1 MNKKTFL
8 KYGKIVIAIAF
19 AFYFSSFLNKEIFI
33 ANSPIVRNDW
43 KEYIAGRINN
53 LNPIVW
59 IKNLG
64 RDKEMAAI
72 REKLKKNI
80 VPVAKGV
87 SAASE
92 GSNSY
97 IEYKLNEVEWAQVV
111 YTLSNGKTVTIK
123 YPKGMLVPPKEIF
136 NK

>member
-1 MNKKTFL
+1 MNKKTVL
-8 KYGKIVIAIAF
+8 KYGKIIIAIAF

-33 ANSPIVRNDW
+33 ANSPMVRNDW
-43 KEYIAGRINN
+43 KEYISGRMNS
-53 LNPIVW
+53 LNPIAW
-59 IKNLG
+59 IKNFG

-97 IEYKLNEVEWAQVV
+97 IEYKLDEVEWTQVV
-111 YTLSNGKTVTIK
+111 YTLLNGKTVTIK
-123 YPKGMLVPPKEIF
+123 YPKGMPVPPKEIF